1 MPSSRLRNVVRAL
14 LTATGTLGVARRI
27 RGTSHGEASG
37 VPPVIVQ
44 HDSVH
49 PLAVETTDAA
59 AAEVTAAE
67 VIAAEVI
74 AAEVIAAAATPEPA
88 PEYAARVASE
98 IATFENDAVV
108 HNLPDIFHYWSNK
121 YLLPTIKPFG
131 FIHPDDFFIKQLAKV
146 IDANPQHPATFIS
159 IGAGN
164 CDTEVRVAQGLVAMG
179 YADFSI
185 ECLDLNPTMLARG
198 RDLAL
203 QHGLSQQVLPTEGD
217 FNRWTPS
224 KPYSAVM
231 ANQSLHHV
239 MELEHLFDAIA
250 SAIKTRN
257 GVLITADMIGRNGHQ
272 RWPEALSIVEALW
285 NELPQQYKYNHQL
298 KRLEDTFVNWDCSTD
313 GFEGIR
319 AQDIMPLLAER
330 FHFDLFVPFGNLIT
344 PFVDRSFG
352 HNFDVNSASD
362 TAFIDKVQARDEAE
376 IQSGR
381 IKPTQMFAVLSG
393 DWNRPTACIDG
404 LTPEYCTRARTIALE
419 KH

>member
-1 MPSSRLRNVVRAL
+1 MSSSWFRNAARSAL
-14 LTATGTLGVARRI
+14 AGTGTLSVARRI
-27 RGTSHGEASG
+27 RGAISGQAHEAA
-37 VPPVIVQ
+37 P
-44 HDSVH
+44 
-49 PLAVETTDAA
+49 
-59 AAEVTAAE
+59 VTAAAPPIMAQRPE
-67 VIAAEVI
+67 SAGTVAAHEGLPTPATPAVLTIAPR
-74 AAEVIAAAATPEPA
+74 AAAVAPEPDS
-88 PEYAARVASE
+88 EYAARVAAE
-98 IATFENDAVV
+98 IATFENDAIV

-224 KPYSAVM
+224 QPYSAVM

-298 KRLEDTFVNWDCSTD
+298 KRLEDTYVNWDCSTD

-352 HNFDVNSASD
+352 HNFDVNSAFD

-393 DWNRPTACIDG
+393 DWNRPRACIDG
-404 LTPEYCTRARTIALE
+404 LTPEYCTRALMSAIKT
-419 KH
+419 